1 MRMNMS
7 QLHMTLLDLPTE
19 ILLNIFRKLNNIDV
33 LYSLFNVDSQRLD
46 PVLRDET
53 FTKTLNFVLSM
64 RNDDFLPVDELI
76 LNRYCIDILPKI
88 NSNIICLI
96 VESNSM
102 ERVLLAGEYSQLSEL
117 KVYNIN
123 DSIVSQYFTSN
134 HFVIIDVS

>member
-19 ILLNIFRKLNNIDV
+19 ILLYIFRKLNNIDV

-102 ERVLLAGEYSQLSEL
+102 ERILLAGEYSQLSEL